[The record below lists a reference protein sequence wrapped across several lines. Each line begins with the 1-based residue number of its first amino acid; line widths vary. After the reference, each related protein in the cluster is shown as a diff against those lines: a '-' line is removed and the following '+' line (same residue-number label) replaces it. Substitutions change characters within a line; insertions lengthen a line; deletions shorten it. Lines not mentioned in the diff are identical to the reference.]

1 MTPSAAP
8 IASPVPE
15 MERKAFDKANNDRAP
30 LGADLIESKVS
41 LYIDPTD
48 IVGRAEPLSAIWDK
62 IKCGH
67 WEKPTVAI
75 RKARERGDMALADR
89 LKKALPAF
97 TASGVFVPS
106 RKKANLVKP
115 SGLLVVDI
123 DDFESLV
130 KAETA
135 RDMLGRDPYVLAA
148 FVSVSGRGV
157 KLLVNIGAVADDA
170 EFKEAWRAF
179 AIYLKEQYGLEADFS
194 GTDIGRLA
202 FASFDQGAVVNL
214 GPILPFTARVGG
226 QNLDPRP
233 SPDQHGPPLE
243 WDIAVVR
250 SALAFIS
257 ASGNRAEWLRIAC
270 AIKNALGEPGY
281 PVFIQWSETCPEKF
295 DAVEARKL
303 WDSLEASKPG
313 GVTVATL
320 FRMAEGRGW
329 KHPGPPPSTVAV
341 ATQPAVINGVIVNGP
356 PPMVIYFDQGAKCFL
371 VRDSRADW
379 APQNEASVKRILR
392 QAGFDP
398 RPRNGEP
405 LSALEAVLVEIQTQ
419 YNIHYAGPV
428 AGYQAGLYETPD
440 TRFLVTKG
448 PVIIAA
454 GPSRP
459 WPTLKIILTGMLGEM
474 QLVYLYGWLKVARSA
489 LTSGVFAPGQALAI
503 AGPAESAKSL
513 LQALIT
519 LMLGGRSARP
529 YQFMAGQTPF
539 NAHMFGAEHQMI
551 EDESPATDFKSRRT
565 LGAMVK
571 SITVN
576 QEQSCHRKHA
586 TPVMLKP
593 FWRLSITVNDE
604 PENLMVL
611 PPLDES
617 LEDKIILLKAERRP
631 MPMPTTTPGEREH
644 FWNTL
649 VAELPGLI
657 AHVEAFEIP
666 AGLVSSRFGVTHYH
680 HPELLAKLDDLAP
693 ESKLL
698 GYIESVLLLGRST
711 WQGKAADIERILTDT
726 CCSYSFEAR
735 KLFSWPSACGT
746 YLGRLR
752 RRYPDR
758 FLYAQTGEERDRIWT
773 IHARNPAP
781 ASAGSTPDLDLTVG
795 SG

>member
-1 MTPSAAP
+1 MA
-8 IASPVPE
+8 
-15 MERKAFDKANNDRAP
+15 RKAFDKANNDRTP

-48 IVGRAEPLSAIWDK
+48 IVGRTEQLSVILDG
-62 IKCGH
+62 IKRGH

-75 RKARERGDMALADR
+75 RKARERGDLALADR

-97 TASGVFVPS
+97 TASGVFAPS
-106 RKKANLVKP
+106 RKKTNHVESA
-115 SGLLVVDI
+115 GLLVIDI
-123 DDFESLV
+123 DGLESLE
-130 KAETA
+130 KAEA
-135 RDMLGRDPYVLAA
+135 IRDLLGRAPHVLAA
-148 FVSVSGRGV
+148 LVSVSGRGV
-157 KLLVNIGAVADDA
+157 KLLVYTGKVADDV
-170 EFKEAWRAF
+170 EFKAAWRAF
-179 AIYLKEQYGLEADFS
+179 SGHLKDTFQLEADPS
-194 GTDIGRLA
+194 GTDICRLC
-202 FASFDQGAVVNL
+202 FVSIDPGIVINL
-214 GPILPFTARVGG
+214 GPIVPFTPRVEIPAVLPVTA
-226 QNLDPRP
+226 QPN
-233 SPDQHGPPLE
+233 PPTE
-243 WDIAVVR
+243 WDISVVR

-257 ASGNRAEWLRIAC
+257 ADCSRAVWLRVAC
-270 AIKNALGEPGY
+270 AIKNALGEAGY

-295 DAVEARKL
+295 DADAARNL

-320 FRMAEGRGW
+320 FRMAEERGW
-329 KHPGPPPSTVAV
+329 KHPGPPPSLVGGA
-341 ATQPAVINGVIVNGP
+341 AQPAVNGP

-371 VRDSRADW
+371 VRDSRGDW
-379 APQNEASVKRILR
+379 APLNEAAVKRILR

-405 LSALEAVLVEIQTQ
+405 LSALDAVLVEIQTQ

-428 AGYQAGLYETPD
+428 AGYQAGLHETPD

-448 PVIIAA
+448 PVVIAA
-454 GPSRP
+454 DPARP
-459 WPTLKIILTGMLGEM
+459 WPTLRAILTGMLGEM
-474 QLVYLYGWLKVARSA
+474 QLVYLFGWLKVARIA
-489 LTSGVFAPGQALAI
+489 LTSGKFAPGQALAI

-529 YQFMAGQTPF
+529 YQFMAGQTSF

-571 SITVN
+571 SMTVN

-758 FLYAQTGEERDRIWT
+758 FVYAQTGEERDRIWT
-773 IHARNPAP
+773 IHARSP
-781 ASAGSTPDLDLTVG
+781 ASPPVGSTSDLDLTG
-795 SG
+795 GGG